1 MDRCNFCENSSIS
14 RYLVFPN
21 MVSSP
26 QKKRFHPF
34 EILKIL
40 SMSALRLLEFVGT
53 GRTSVNHARGL
64 AQIYDSDI
72 ITSLGCAKKTVHF
85 HTDNEQEFSIC
96 KKNKHI
102 PDRNLF
108 GFCLKI
114 ESAKF

>member
-26 QKKRFHPF
+26 QKKKVPSFRDSQN
-34 EILKIL
+34 IVNV

-72 ITSLGCAKKTVHF
+72 ITSLGCAKKNSSFSHRQRTGVF
-85 HTDNEQEFSIC
+85 H
-96 KKNKHI
+96 
-102 PDRNLF
+102 L
-108 GFCLKI
+108 
-114 ESAKF
+114 